1 MKKFLLS
8 LTMSMAFIAMSWAD
22 CTITTDCV
30 TKTYE
35 GTGIAASFT
44 NDLITV
50 TQNGT
55 VIDTIEC
62 TGGFSLS
69 CSGSTDR
76 PKRPKRKPRKPRKPR
91 TPKVPTFDFF
101 TFDKFSF

>member
-1 MKKFLLS
+1 MKKILLS
-8 LTMSMAFIAMSWAD
+8 LTMSLAFVAMSWAD
-22 CTITTDCV
+22 CTITTDCE
-30 TKTYE
+30 TKTFE
-35 GTGIAASFT
+35 GTGIAASFV
-44 NDLITV
+44 NDVVTV

-62 TGGFSLS
+62 AGGFSLS

-76 PKRPKRKPRKPRKPR
+76 PKRPKRKPRKPRTPR
-91 TPKVPTFDFF
+91 VPTFDFF